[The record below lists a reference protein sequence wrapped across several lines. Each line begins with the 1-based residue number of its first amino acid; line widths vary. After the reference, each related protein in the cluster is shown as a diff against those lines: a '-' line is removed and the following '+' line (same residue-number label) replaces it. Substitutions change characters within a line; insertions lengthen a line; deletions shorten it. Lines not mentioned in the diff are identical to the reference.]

1 MAPSSSPFIVGPTPG
16 FSPQIGH
23 LVAMMTYARR
33 TTLEAAA
40 GLTTKQLDHLHD
52 PSSNSIGALLMHI
65 AAVEVAYQRA
75 TFERRDLTDAD
86 RARWSAALDLGERAR
101 REIRERPLQHY
112 LDALAE
118 TRSATLR
125 ELAERDDSWLED
137 TTPFWGGHP
146 ANNHFKWFH
155 VFEDEINHRGQIR
168 WLRKRLPRV

>member
-1 MAPSSSPFIVGPTPG
+1 
-16 FSPQIGH
+16 
-23 LVAMMTYARR
+23 MMTYARR
-33 TTLEAAA
+33 TTLEAAT

-86 RARWSAALDLGERAR
+86 RARWGAALDLGERAR
-101 REIRERPLQHY
+101 HEIRGHALQHY
-112 LDALAE
+112 VDALTE
-118 TRSATLR
+118 TRSASLR
-125 ELAERDDSWLED
+125 ELAQRDDNWLEE

-146 ANNHFKWFH
+146 ANNYFKWFH

-168 WLRKRLPRV
+168 WLRRRLAGSRE